1 MNAELRKLIALPTPR
16 WTLVAATG
24 AVVIV
29 ALVAALAG
37 PGDGRDLL
45 PVKLGVG
52 YTTWIAATVL
62 GAWMI
67 GLEYGQKTVRRALT
81 ADPRRLRLLLSKL
94 AVVLGAVAA
103 MTIVLFAGAAPLF
116 SAIASAHGQSMPASE
131 TLQFGLATLFT
142 NLVYAT
148 AGFALALATR
158 SMAGG
163 MALALGF
170 AFVISTALSTIPS
183 VGAYALSTAVLEI
196 MAGIAG
202 GELFGIDDPNI
213 ARALAV
219 TAAWLTVLIGVSI
232 TRFTRSDV
240 D

>member
-1 MNAELRKLIALPTPR
+1 M
-16 WTLVAATG
+16 
-24 AVVIV
+24 
-29 ALVAALAG
+29 
-37 PGDGRDLL
+37 
-45 PVKLGVG
+45 
-52 YTTWIAATVL
+52 
-62 GAWMI
+62 
-67 GLEYGQKTVRRALT
+67 
-81 ADPRRLRLLLSKL
+81 
-94 AVVLGAVAA
+94 LGAVAA
-103 MTIVLFAGAAPLF
+103 ITIVLFAGAAPLF

-131 TLQFGLATLFT
+131 TLQIGLATLFN

-148 AGFALALATR
+148 AGFSLALATR

-183 VGAYALSTAVLEI
+183 VGAYALSAAVLDI

-202 GELFGIDDPNI
+202 GQLFGIEDPNI

-219 TAAWLTVLIGVSI
+219 TAAWLTVLVGVSI
-232 TRFTRSDV
+232 TRFSRSDV

>member
-16 WTLVAATG
+16 WVLAATTG
-24 AVVIV
+24 ALVTA

-37 PGDGRDLL
+37 PGDGRDML

-81 ADPRRLRLLLSKL
+81 ADPRRLRLLLAKL
-94 AVVLGAVAA
+94 AVALGATAA
-103 MTIVLFAGAAPLF
+103 LTVVLFAAAAPLF
-116 SAIASAHGQSMPASE
+116 SAIASARGQSMPATE
-131 TLQFGLATLFT
+131 TLEFGLATLFN

-163 MALALGF
+163 MTLALGF
-170 AFVISTALSTIPS
+170 AFVISSALSAIPS
-183 VGAYALSTAVLEI
+183 IGAYALSSAVLDV

-202 GELFGIDDPNI
+202 GQLFGIDEPNI

-219 TAAWLTVLIGVSI
+219 TAAWLTVLIGVSMM
-232 TRFTRSDV
+232 RFTRSDV